1 MSFPITPEIMQKL
14 QKDIPIL
21 TAQIKALYTE
31 LDKKFHLNGA
41 KIPITFGF
49 DTDLLGSYTQA
60 GPDTEEHFHFSLLFT
75 GYSVKKPLTK
85 EERLDLYKH
94 EYAHYMRINMQIPKE
109 YEWQAGIHGSAWKY
123 CCSLIGAVP
132 TPYYKAGEA
141 LMPQNYEKVLK
152 NPIHDQT
159 IPLRDNYRREVEYQR
174 QRNTA
179 IQYQIG
185 ETIVHP
191 KFGEGCIENIQQTT
205 NSVRLHIRFDDKL
218 KVIDQKWLLKSKY
231 QNKK

>member
-94 EYAHYMRINMQIPKE
+94 EYAHYMD
-109 YEWQAGIHGSAWKY
+109 
-123 CCSLIGAVP
+123 
-132 TPYYKAGEA
+132 
-141 LMPQNYEKVLK
+141 LMVNGPMEEC
-152 NPIHDQT
+152 H
-159 IPLRDNYRREVEYQR
+159 
-174 QRNTA
+174 
-179 IQYQIG
+179 
-185 ETIVHP
+185 
-191 KFGEGCIENIQQTT
+191 GEGWEACCRAVGAITREEQVIMFYLQNNPKPTAEDLRKPERL
-205 NSVRLHIRFDDKL
+205 VRLIRKHPYFSRKAATA
-218 KVIDQKWLLKSKY
+218 
-231 QNKK
+231 